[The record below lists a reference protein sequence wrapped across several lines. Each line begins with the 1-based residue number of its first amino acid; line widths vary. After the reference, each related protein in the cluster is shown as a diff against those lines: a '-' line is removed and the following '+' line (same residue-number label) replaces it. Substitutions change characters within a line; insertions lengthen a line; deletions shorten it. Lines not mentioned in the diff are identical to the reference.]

1 MGSIHMEL
9 TAKGE
14 ALAAKIQK
22 GNGTVPL
29 EITRIVAASG
39 RSPYPLGL
47 GFLSDLDIRQTVRIT
62 RQESHG
68 SRASVEGVLTNIGNA
83 SAGEPPLAAGYEL
96 FQLGMG
102 AVDPDEGEILYRISQ
117 FDKSAWVPPATE
129 MGWTISLGWN
139 FVVGNATQVVV
150 QIDPMGM
157 ATVRQLQAHIDD
169 TVLAPG
175 GVHGIRF
182 RDRRLEVHDGNEW
195 IVLLRHGNFRVAD
208 GELSH
213 DLNFGSVEGNGD
225 GTATLAFERG
235 FANTA
240 GGAMILD

>member
-39 RSPYPLGL
+39 RSPDPLSL
-47 GFLSDLDIRQTVRIT
+47 GFLSELDIRQTARIT

-68 SRASVEGVLTNIGNA
+68 SRASVEAVLTNIGNP

-96 FQLGMG
+96 FRLGMG
-102 AVDPDEGEILYRISQ
+102 AIDPDEGEILYRVSQ
-117 FDKSAWVPPATE
+117 FENSAWVPPATE

-139 FVVGNATQVVV
+139 FVVGNATHVTV
-150 QIDPMGM
+150 QIDPLGM
-157 ATVRQLQAHIDD
+157 ATVRQLEAHIND

-182 RDRRLEVHDGNEW
+182 RDRRLEVHDGNKW
-195 IVLLRHGNFRVAD
+195 LTLLRHGNFRVAD
-208 GELSH
+208 GALSH
-213 DLNFGSVEGNGD
+213 DLSYGGVEANGE
-225 GTATLAFERG
+225 GTGTLVFAEG
-235 FANTA
+235 FARS
-240 GGAMILD
+240 GGTGVILE